1 MHFIT
6 KETRSNDTEVNIRYI
21 SIYYAIRN
29 IMAEWKAHRY
39 SYSYTI
45 KIYQLL
51 QEKTIQFINSIEP
64 RI

>member
-1 MHFIT
+1 MYFIT

-21 SIYYAIRN
+21 SIYCAIRN
-29 IMAEWKAHRY
+29 IIAESKAHRY
-39 SYSYTI
+39 SYSYII

-51 QEKTIQFINSIEP
+51 QEKTIQFINSIES

>member
-1 MHFIT
+1 MYFIT

-21 SIYYAIRN
+21 SIYCAIRN
-29 IMAEWKAHRY
+29 IMAESKAHRY

-51 QEKTIQFINSIEP
+51 QEQTIQFINSIES